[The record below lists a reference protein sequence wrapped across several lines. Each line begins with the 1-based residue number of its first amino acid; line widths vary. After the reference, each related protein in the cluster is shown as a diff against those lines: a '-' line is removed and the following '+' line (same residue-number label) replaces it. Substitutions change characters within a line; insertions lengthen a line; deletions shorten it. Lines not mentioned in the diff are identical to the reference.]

1 METEEYRRENLCM
14 PNRAKDAPI
23 VVVLM
28 GVSGSGKSTIGAM
41 LARELRWEFHDGD
54 ELHPEA
60 NRRKMHAGIPLTDE
74 DRRPWL
80 IAVRD
85 LIARCLADGTH
96 AIVACSALK
105 QSYRDMIVVDP
116 VKVRMVFLSAPREAI
131 AERLQKRTGH
141 FFDPDLLGSQFDTL
155 EPPRDAIEVDVSQT
169 PEEVCRAIR
178 ARLKLAP

>member
-1 METEEYRRENLCM
+1 M
-14 PNRAKDAPI
+14 PDQVTDLLL

-28 GVSGSGKSTIGAM
+28 GVSGSGKTTIGTM
-41 LARELRWEFHDGD
+41 LARELGWEFRDGD

-80 IAVRD
+80 IAIHD
-85 LIARCLADGTH
+85 LIARHVRDGTH

-116 VKVRMVFLSAPREAI
+116 IKVRLVFLNAPRELI
-131 AERLQKRTGH
+131 AKRLRQRTGH
-141 FFDPDLLGSQFDTL
+141 FFDPALLASQFETL
-155 EPPRDAIEVDVSQT
+155 EVPRDALEVDASPA
-169 PEEVCRAIR
+169 PEHVCRAIR
-178 ARLKLAP
+178 ARLELAR